1 MLKGT
6 LSNVD
11 FQLMTILKEA
21 EGFHGHLGPFL
32 VIGVRAGLIGLMKL
46 GIEKG
51 DPKLAATV
59 MLKNSVPF
67 SCILDGVQIA
77 TGCTVGNRRLRFEDS
92 SSVAFRFEN
101 KNGRQVEI
109 EVNSATVS
117 KLIEQLSAE
126 NVEAEEVR
134 RLSYIMASM
143 DEYELFRMKSDI
155 NSS

>member
-1 MLKGT
+1 MNET

-11 FQLMTILKEA
+11 LQLMTILKEA

-51 DPKLAATV
+51 DQQMSATA
-59 MLKNSVPF
+59 MLKNSIPF

-77 TGCTVGNRRLRFEDS
+77 TGCTVGNKRLKLQDS
-92 SSVAFRFEN
+92 SSVTIRFEN
-101 KNGRQVEI
+101 KNGKQVEI
-109 EVNSATVS
+109 EVNSTT
-117 KLIEQLSAE
+117 LDRLMERLSAKD
-126 NVEAEEVR
+126 VGSEEVR
-134 RLSYIMASM
+134 RLGYIMASVG
-143 DEYELFRMKSDI
+143 EHELFRVKLET

>member
-1 MLKGT
+1 LKGT
-6 LSNVD
+6 LGNVD
-11 FQLMTILKEA
+11 LQLMTILKEA
-21 EGFHGHLGPFL
+21 GGFHGHVGPFL
-32 VIGVRAGLIGLMKL
+32 VIGVRAGLVGLMKL

-59 MLKNSVPF
+59 MLKNSIPF

-77 TGCTVGNRRLRFEDS
+77 TGCTVGNKRLRLEDS
-92 SSVAFRFEN
+92 SSVAIRFEN
-101 KNGRQVEI
+101 KNGKQVEI
-109 EVNSATVS
+109 EVNSTTLN

-134 RLSYIMASM
+134 RLGYIMASI
-143 DEYELFRMKSDI
+143 DEHELFRVKSET

>member
-1 MLKGT
+1 LKGT
-6 LSNVD
+6 LCNVD
-11 FQLMTILKEA
+11 LQLMTILKEA

-46 GIEKG
+46 GIQKS
-51 DPKLAATV
+51 DPKLATTV
-59 MLKNSVPF
+59 MLKNSIPF

-77 TGCTVGNRRLRFEDS
+77 TGCTVGNKRLRLENS
-92 SSVAFRFEN
+92 SSVAIIFEN
-101 KNGRQVEI
+101 KNGKKVEI
-109 EVNSATVS
+109 EVNSAALN

-134 RLSYIMASM
+134 RLGYIMASI
-143 DEYELFRMKSDI
+143 DEHELFRVKSEI